1 MIRLLEKSARP
12 NEIAGLNKAHQYM
25 LKKKKSDKRI
35 LRNNTCKEPKYYL
48 TGQLLIAK
56 GV

>member
-48 TGQLLIAK
+48 TGQLLTAK